1 MKKFLIVLV
10 CLLTL
15 VLGLGLAY
23 KFTDGFGTKHVKL
36 TAEDMEYS
44 EESKTYTYDL
54 TEEFKEYPFGAE
66 KLTVLLNDEEY
77 ELILVDGATEDN
89 QKWQSEKEEFV
100 AVLVKTKEGTE
111 FTLTVKVELEDEDV
125 IKINKKAYATFPEVE
140 DEKEDNKEDTAGDTV
155 GGNDNV
161 TDEPS
166 EPTEPE
172 DPTESEDP
180 TEPSEPTEPEDPTEP
195 SEPTEPEEPV
205 VDYDIKVGDAFN
217 ALVMDTTVTP
227 DFDAFDWTNAKVYSH
242 PNPEE
247 SLLHGM
253 EYVELFAFT
262 QGDLELTF
270 DAFRG
275 TLEGQ
280 SFFALVHGKDGV
292 FYVAQGEEF
301 VGWVESSYV
310 FEEEMNI
317 TAVYQQEVWAE
328 YIAGETRELVNYT
341 NIAVGDSIEKIAFND
356 SKMNEEMEMYL
367 SSLTYDLEING
378 VESVCKLMSIDETED
393 YDVGVY
399 AMNFNAFADTMGTRG
414 YGIAIIDDTGEGFIL
429 LQGVYATAYS
439 EANVA
444 LINAIKAEGYE
455 LKYTNLG
462 WCDVEDYYLTE
473 GEHTIVFVI
482 DDFVTE
488 FILK

>member
-1 MKKFLIVLV
+1 MKVWKKILLVVGILIA
-10 CLLTL
+10 L
-15 VLGLGLAY
+15 VLSLGLAY
-23 KFTDGFGTKHVKL
+23 SLTDGFGMNSVEL

-111 FTLTVKVELEDEDV
+111 FTLTVKVEIEDEDV

-140 DEKEDNKEDTAGDTV
+140 DEKEDDKTDDKEDNKEDTAGDTV

-161 TDEPS
+161 TDK
-166 EPTEPE
+166 PTEPE
-172 DPTESEDP
+172 
-180 TEPSEPTEPEDPTEP
+180 EPSEPTEPEDPTEP

-205 VDYDIKVGDAFN
+205 VDYDIKVGDVFN

-227 DFDAFDWTNAKVYSH
+227 NFDAFDWTNAKVYSH

-317 TAVYQQEVWAE
+317 TAVYQQEVWGE
-328 YIAGETRELVNYT
+328 YIAGETRELVDYT

-367 SSLTYDLEING
+367 SSLTYDVEVNG
-378 VESVCKLMSIDETED
+378 VESACKLMSIDETED

-399 AMNFNAFADTMGTRG
+399 AMNFNAFADTMGTSG

-444 LINAIKAEGYE
+444 LINAIKAEDYE
-455 LKYTNLG
+455 LKYTNSG
-462 WCDVEDYYLTE
+462 WCDVEDFYLTE